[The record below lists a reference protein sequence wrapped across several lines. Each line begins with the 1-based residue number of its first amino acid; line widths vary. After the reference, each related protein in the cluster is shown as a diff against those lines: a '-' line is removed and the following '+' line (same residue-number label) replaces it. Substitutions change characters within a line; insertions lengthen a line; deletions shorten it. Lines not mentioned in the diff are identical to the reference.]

1 LVIKGDSVKLVPEK
15 WDEERTAVDD
25 YVHARVAAACIRP
38 RNNLVEKMIGDK
50 NLRLGARLKERC

>member
-1 LVIKGDSVKLVPEK
+1 VKLVPEK

-50 NLRLGARLKERC
+50 HLRLGAGLKERR